1 MFCVKKEGFGEYEIK
16 KSRFFSWLVT
26 YENFQIKLE
35 QLRNEHPKARHIV
48 WAYRHMQ
55 KDQQID
61 ENCTDDGEPKNTS
74 GKPTLNILYHNDIVN
89 AAILTVRYF
98 GGILLGT
105 GGLVKSYTESAN
117 RALNDAILVDT
128 AMLYEK
134 PVKIGYDKINH
145 LEYLTGLYS
154 LKIVNRE
161 FLGTYVIFTLQ
172 GQKEVIERLEAE
184 VGVKE

>member
-1 MFCVKKEGFGEYEIK
+1 
-16 KSRFFSWLVT
+16 
-26 YENFQIKLE
+26 
-35 QLRNEHPKARHIV
+35 
-48 WAYRHMQ
+48 
-55 KDQQID
+55 
-61 ENCTDDGEPKNTS
+61 
-74 GKPTLNILYHNDIVN
+74 
-89 AAILTVRYF
+89 
-98 GGILLGT
+98 
-105 GGLVKSYTESAN
+105 
-117 RALNDAILVDT
+117 LVDT

-161 FLGTYVIFTLQ
+161 FLATYVIFTLQ